1 MKDIR
6 VYLEHWKK
14 SVAARRG
21 PFSTADRKPMMLSDI
36 TQNGIK
42 ITGIASTNTCVL
54 IFLHFSEFIFGAN
67 ASNF

>member
-1 MKDIR
+1 MKDILL
-6 VYLEHWKK
+6 YLEHWKK

-21 PFSTADRKPMMLSDI
+21 PFSTADRKQMMLSDI

-54 IFLHFSEFIFGAN
+54 IYI
-67 ASNF
+67 NFPAF